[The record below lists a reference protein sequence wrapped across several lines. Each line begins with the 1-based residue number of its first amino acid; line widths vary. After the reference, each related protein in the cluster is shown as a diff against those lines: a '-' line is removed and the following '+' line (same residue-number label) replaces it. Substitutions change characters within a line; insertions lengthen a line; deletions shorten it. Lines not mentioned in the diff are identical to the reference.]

1 MAEVIL
7 HEIATSP
14 NNLKVRIALHYKEIP
29 FKRQAV
35 PRKENGDLDRAGI
48 IALSHQPFTPV
59 LQHGDTVVFDS
70 AAILRYLEANFPKT
84 RPLFSTH
91 YDTMRSIEEMETYA
105 RMEIGKPIG
114 MMYKQAMAPAKDPAV
129 IAKANALLHEVT
141 ERVEKRLAE
150 GSWLVG
156 DSMTAADVTAA
167 SSLSRTTLTPQRAG
181 THAISVFFL
190 EHIKLG
196 EGRDRT
202 REFIERVMTWDRA

>member
-1 MAEVIL
+1 MSEVTL
-7 HEIATSP
+7 HEIPTSP
-14 NNLKVRIALHYKEIP
+14 NNLKVRLALNYKEIS
-29 FKRQAV
+29 FRRQAV
-35 PRKENGDLDRAGI
+35 PRKENGDLDRSGI

-70 AAILRYLEANFPKT
+70 SGILRYLEANFPKT

-91 YDTMRSIEEMETYA
+91 YDTMRAIEEMEMYA
-105 RMEIGKPIG
+105 RTEIGKPIS
-114 MMYKQAMAPAKDPAV
+114 MMYKQAMAPAKDPAM

-150 GSWLVG
+150 GQWLVG
-156 DSMTAADVTAA
+156 DSMTAADLTAA
-167 SSLSRTTLTPQRAG
+167 ASLSRTTLTPQRAG
-181 THAISVFFL
+181 THAISLFFL

-202 REFIERVMTWDRA
+202 REFIDRAIAWDRH